1 MARQDEMQIP
11 LPLATGV
18 AECAPDLSLSHAH
31 NLRNKGRPLPG
42 CARHRGRKRRHHLRA
57 AEARA
62 VTPSRSRPAPRA
74 TPTTPVGRIENGG
87 EQRQDTRP
95 RPDRPPTAVHAFHP
109 SLRRPLT

>member
-42 CARHRGRKRRHHLRA
+42 GARHRGRKRRHHLRA

-87 EQRQDTRP
+87 EQRQDKGQGP
-95 RPDRPPTAVHAFHP
+95 AGPPTAVHAFHP
-109 SLRRPLT
+109 SLRRPLA